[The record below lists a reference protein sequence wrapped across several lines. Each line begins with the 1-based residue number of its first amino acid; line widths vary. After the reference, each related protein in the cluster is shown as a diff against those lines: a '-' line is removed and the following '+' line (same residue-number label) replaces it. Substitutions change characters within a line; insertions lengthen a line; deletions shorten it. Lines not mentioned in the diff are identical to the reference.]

1 MEQLLLFIDYAG
13 VAVFAITGCLVA
25 AKKQLDIV
33 SFIFL
38 AAVTGIGGGTAR
50 DVVLGRLPVFWV
62 QQPLY
67 LIDCVVTGIVM
78 FFVARHV
85 ASYQKWI
92 IWGDAVGTA
101 VFTVTGTKIAYDT
114 GAHWSVCVTMG
125 VMTSIVGG
133 IIRDILAG
141 EPSLIIRKEIYA
153 TACAL
158 GAAMF
163 LVVQPYAP
171 HWAVLAGVASCFA
184 LRAAAI
190 VWRLHLPGYH
200 WGEPVCEKRRAS
212 DDLSA

>member
-1 MEQLLLFIDYAG
+1 MEKLLLFIDYAG

-33 SFIFL
+33 SFVLL

-50 DVVLGRLPVFWV
+50 DVVLGNLPVFWV
-62 QQPLY
+62 KQPLY
-67 LIDCVVTGIVM
+67 LIDCVVTAIVM

-92 IWGDAVGTA
+92 VWGDAVGVA
-101 VFTVTGTKIAYDT
+101 VFTVTGAKIALDA
-114 GAHWSVCVTMG
+114 GAHWSVCITMG

-158 GAAMF
+158 GAAVF
-163 LVVQPYAP
+163 LVVHTYAP
-171 HWAVLAGVASCFA
+171 TMAVLAGVASCFA

-190 VWRLHLPGYH
+190 IWRLQLPGYQWIEDH
-200 WGEPVCEKRRAS
+200 TEKRRAS
-212 DDLSA
+212 DGSAP